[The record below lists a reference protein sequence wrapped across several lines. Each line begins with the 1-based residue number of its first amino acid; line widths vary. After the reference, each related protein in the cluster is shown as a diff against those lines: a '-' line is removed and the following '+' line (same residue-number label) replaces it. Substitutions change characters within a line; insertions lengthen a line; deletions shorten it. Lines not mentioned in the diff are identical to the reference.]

1 MMAEGRRCQIHL
13 LDARKLELLVQPKLQ
28 GRELLDLVASHF
40 NLKEKEFFG
49 LSFFDDAGHHN
60 WLHMD
65 RRVLDHDFPKQPT
78 GPLLLSFAV
87 RFYIEDIAFLKDSTT
102 VELFYLNAQA
112 LVHKGQVEVDTETAF
127 ALAAYALQEAKGDYT
142 SEEEAREHLQVAA
155 SLPVCVLKQQPGIAT
170 CESRVIEYY
179 KKLQGHSRGQAIVN
193 YMKIIEASP
202 SYGVHLYGV
211 KDKQGTA
218 WWLGICTGG
227 IFQYDF
233 GNRAQPRQV
242 FPWKELENLYFRDK
256 KFLIEVQD
264 TRRQCV
270 VSRRSFGP
278 GGVGGGG
285 GGGAGVVVHTWYG
298 STSLIKCIW
307 AMAISQHQFY
317 LDRKQ
322 SMAKI
327 AAARSLGEMMSDLDD
342 AGSVRAARLTSVGSK
357 NLLNSRPSS
366 SSLYS
371 TDSVDTE
378 ANDAAARE
386 MLTSLRSKQSELQEQ
401 LHEQLQE
408 LRKIC
413 LREAELTGKL
423 PAEFPLQ
430 GGETLPRVRRRVGAT
445 FRLDETKIRPKGLES
460 ELERLETEFSVQ
472 EGIVQAALK
481 LAKEE
486 GLQRATRRRRKA
498 DYAAAAVKLQAQ
510 EAAINALRERAGRRP
525 TQRASVIVPD
535 DLILSEE
542 SSISD
547 GLPAADDDISVKSAV
562 PAERAVTPSPLEDGR
577 KGQHG
582 SPNGILHY
590 AFSTLTLRRSKGAR
604 PSSTRARS
612 QSRASHTSTDEW
624 KDPGLDRDTAPSPAS
639 TPRTSGSSSHLS
651 SVESSPVRSRSFSHQ
666 LLSRPLAVVGRTGS
680 SDPAATPEWPAPRE
694 RAWAGRRQGTAAPA
708 PRHQQQQ
715 QPHQHRHPLS
725 PQLRPHPD
733 IVVSGSAGPLGRGG
747 GGGVASSPAT
757 DGRCSLASRSGSDAG
772 WAEWPDGCTQ
782 TLGRYPR
789 GRDHRQSSATTA
801 TSAANAASDSY
812 GHGAGPRGSHT
823 PGPRSRRAAPAPSP
837 PGLGGER
844 QQGSLRRSATAPAP
858 GGVSGL
864 RTPVPADDDDDVG
877 VEGGGARERE
887 IAKER
892 LKMWY
897 DERRPIARNQFY
909 QSLRAEP
916 THGRRVSA
924 GSTCFYVSQK
934 LQLSRETV
942 DRCNGLDV
950 GRRREP
956 MVYSPGTGDSVL
968 HAADRRQEATS
979 ATVTAHVRSYPERSS
994 YQRSSDLRPEP
1005 GYAKH
1010 IDMDSGTLV

>member
-1 MMAEGRRCQIHL
+1 MGRGKCKMAEGRRCQIHL

-65 RRVLDHDFPKQPT
+65 RRVLDHDFPKQPP

-127 ALAAYALQEAKGDYT
+127 ALTAYAL
-142 SEEEAREHLQVAA
+142 
-155 SLPVCVLKQQPGIAT
+155 
-170 CESRVIEYY
+170 
-179 KKLQGHSRGQAIVN
+179 
-193 YMKIIEASP
+193 
-202 SYGVHLYGV
+202 
-211 KDKQGTA
+211 
-218 WWLGICTGG
+218 
-227 IFQYDF
+227 
-233 GNRAQPRQV
+233 QV

-401 LHEQLQE
+401 LQEQLQE

-562 PAERAVTPSPLEDGR
+562 PAEREVTPSPLEDGR

-624 KDPGLDRDTAPSPAS
+624 KDPGPDRDTAPSPAS

-715 QPHQHRHPLS
+715 PHQHRHPLS

-789 GRDHRQSSATTA
+789 GRDHRQSSAAA
-801 TSAANAASDSY
+801 TSAANAASESY

-864 RTPVPADDDDDVG
+864 RTPVLADDDDVG

>member
-1 MMAEGRRCQIHL
+1 MAEGRRCQIHL

-65 RRVLDHDFPKQPT
+65 RRVLDHDFPKQPP

-127 ALAAYALQEAKGDYT
+127 ALTAYALQEAKGDYT

-285 GGGAGVVVHTWYG
+285 GGGGGAGVVVHTWYG

-401 LHEQLQE
+401 LQEQLQE

-547 GLPAADDDISVKSAV
+547 GLPAAD
-562 PAERAVTPSPLEDGR
+562 
-577 KGQHG
+577 GQY
-582 SPNGILHY
+582 PNV
-590 AFSTLTLRRSKGAR
+590 AT
-604 PSSTRARS
+604 SSDA
-612 QSRASHTSTDEW
+612 
-624 KDPGLDRDTAPSPAS
+624 PCTAPVAPHCSP
-639 TPRTSGSSSHLS
+639 PDPY

-715 QPHQHRHPLS
+715 PHQHRHPLS

-733 IVVSGSAGPLGRGG
+733 IVVSGSAGPLGRSGG

-789 GRDHRQSSATTA
+789 GRDHRQSSAAA
-801 TSAANAASDSY
+801 TSAANAASESY

-864 RTPVPADDDDDVG
+864 RTPVPADDDDVG

-979 ATVTAHVRSYPERSS
+979 ATVTAHVRVMYVVS
-994 YQRSSDLRPEP
+994 
-1005 GYAKH
+1005 
-1010 IDMDSGTLV
+1010 TLVTASPSLPNANLT